1 MSTIERPIPVLSAI
15 HWRLPLG
22 FIAATHLLFPALLL
36 WIMPAA
42 ARAPE
47 GWIGAILF
55 SAQLFCLLYTST
67 VLSLRMTPVRG
78 IETGL
83 VALTISLCFTAAIVS
98 YLGLA
103 GLLSLTNLL

>member
-1 MSTIERPIPVLSAI
+1 MSTIERPIPSLSSI

-55 SAQLFCLLYTST
+55 SAQLFCLSYTST

-83 VALTISLCFTAAIVS
+83 AALTIFLCFSAGVFFF
-98 YLGLA
+98 LG
-103 GLLSLTNLL
+103 